1 MKKMTFLTLMFL
13 LIISCES
20 NKNFTIENIIPTPKE
35 LTVNDDK
42 LYSINN
48 IHILK
53 TSDNLI
59 YPQNK
64 DEYYLKSEKGDVVI
78 EGNEMWA
85 RQTLAQLKDE
95 KGRIP
100 DVEIHDWSAYPFRG
114 FMHDTGR
121 NFQTIEMLKETIDLM
136 SLYKINYFHWHLTDN
151 PAWRIECKAYPQLND
166 AQYQRPGRDCGK
178 FYTYDEIRE
187 LIAYA
192 KERGI
197 TVMPE
202 IDMPGHSAYFRNAFG
217 FSMDSEEGMKVLEE
231 CIAEFC
237 EEIPTSMCPY
247 LHIGSDEVYIADP
260 KGFMKFTESLCK
272 KHDRIAMAWDPGLP
286 SDSTTVRQIWNT
298 AAGSNAAQTK
308 KGGKYVDSFMGYLN
322 YYDPIYFTNKVFLHK
337 ACAQDVPDTTNAL
350 GGILCLWND
359 VRVDDKTRIALH
371 NGMINGMMVYAER
384 FWNGGE
390 GSWEELAEFEDK
402 MSYHK
407 DNIVNNHDVRWHPN
421 ATTSWK
427 IKIDG
432 NDTLYARGG
441 AVDVN
446 DLCTE
451 NSITVGDTVS
461 AWAFTDIYS
470 ESDTAIK
477 VWVGFEAAARSNRIS
492 GGIGPQGKW
501 ENQGRL
507 FVNDKEYFPSQEWN
521 EPEKYAFHFNTW
533 HKPEEEIPYTD
544 EQFYWMRE
552 PVTINLKKGN
562 NEVKLFI
569 PKTFKG
575 QRWSFAFL
583 EVNESPSHRVAK
595 SPSRQVETRQ

>member
-1 MKKMTFLTLMFL
+1 MKKILPLILVGVTLF
-13 LIISCES
+13 SCV
-20 NKNFTIENIIPTPKE
+20 KNDVFVKENIIPSPKE
-35 LTVNDDK
+35 FMLNDDK
-42 LYSINN
+42 LHEINDVT
-48 IHILK
+48 ILE
-53 TSDNLI
+53 TDNHLS

-64 DEYYLKSEKGDVVI
+64 DEYYLKIEKGNVTI
-78 EGNEMWA
+78 EGNEIWA
-85 RQTLAQLKDE
+85 RQTLAQIQDKQ
-95 KGRIP
+95 GRVP
-100 DVEIHDWSAYPFRG
+100 DVEIHDWSVYPFRG

-121 NFQTIEMLKETIDLM
+121 NFQTLEMLKETIDLM

-151 PAWRIECKAYPQLND
+151 PAWRIECKVYPQLND
-166 AQYQRPGRDCGK
+166 PQYQRPGRDCGK

-217 FSMDSEEGMKVLEE
+217 FSMDSEEGMKVLEK
-231 CIAEFC
+231 CIEEFC
-237 EEIPTSMCPY
+237 NEIPVAMCPY

-260 KGFMKFTESLCK
+260 KGFMKFTENLCK
-272 KHDRIAMAWDPGLP
+272 KHNRIAMAWDPGLP

-298 AAGSNAAQTK
+298 AAGSNAASTK

-337 ACAQDVPDTTNAL
+337 ACAQDVPDTANAL

-371 NGMINGMMVYAER
+371 NGMINGMITYSER

-390 GSWEELAEFEDK
+390 GSWEELVAFEDK

-407 DNIVNNHDVRWHPN
+407 DNLVSGHDVRWNPN
-421 ATTSWK
+421 ASTTWK
-427 IKIDG
+427 ITISDSIE
-432 NDTLYARGG
+432 LEARGG
-441 AVDVN
+441 AVDVD
-446 DLCTE
+446 DLCRA
-451 NSITVGDTVS
+451 NDINIGDTVS
-461 AWAFTDIYS
+461 AWAVTEIYS
-470 ESDTAIK
+470 EEDTTIEA
-477 VWVGFEAAARSNRIS
+477 WVGFEAAARSNRIS

-501 ENQGRL
+501 ENNGRL
-507 FVNDKEYFPSQEWN
+507 FVNGEEYFPSQQWN
-521 EPEKYAFHFNTW
+521 EPEKYKFHYNTW
-533 HKPEEEIPYTD
+533 HRPEEEMPYTD

-552 PVTINLKKGN
+552 PVKINLKKGN
-562 NEVKLFI
+562 NEIRLYI

-575 QRWSFAFL
+575 QRWSFGFVKTTRL
-583 EVNESPSHRVAK
+583 QDNK
-595 SPSRQVETRQ
+595 STSGL

>member
-1 MKKMTFLTLMFL
+1 MRKILTLTLLFLTLL
-13 LIISCES
+13 SCSE
-20 NKNFTIENIIPTPKE
+20 KDIFIGENIIPEPK
-35 LTVNDDK
+35 K
-42 LYSINN
+42 LIIKDN
-48 IHILK
+48 ILHQIKDVTILNS
-53 TSDNLI
+53 SDNLI
-59 YPQNK
+59 YPHNK
-64 DEYYLKSEKGDVVI
+64 DEYYLSSKNGNVVI
-78 EGNEMWA
+78 EGNTIWA
-85 RQTLAQLKDE
+85 KQTLKQIADE
-95 KGRIP
+95 NNRIP

-121 NFQTIEMLKETIDLM
+121 NFQTIDMLKETIDLM

-151 PAWRIECKAYPQLND
+151 PAWRIECKVYPQLND
-166 AQYQRPGRDCGK
+166 PQYQRPGRDCGK

-197 TVMPE
+197 TIMPE

-217 FSMDSEEGMKVLEE
+217 FSMDSEEGMKVLEK
-231 CIAEFC
+231 CIDEFC
-237 EEIPTSMCPY
+237 EEIPASLCPY

-260 KGFMKFTESLCK
+260 KGFMRFTENLCK
-272 KHDRIAMAWDPGLP
+272 KHNRIAMAWDPGLP

-359 VRVDDKTRIALH
+359 VRVDDKTRISLH

-390 GSWEELAEFEDK
+390 GSWDELSEFEDK

-407 DNIVNNHDVRWHPN
+407 NHIVKNHDVRWQPN
-421 ATTSWK
+421 ATTAWK
-427 IKIDG
+427 IKIEG

-461 AWAFTDIYS
+461 AWAFTNINS
-470 ESDTAIK
+470 ECDTTIK

-507 FVNDKEYFPSQEWN
+507 FVNDEEYFPAQKWN
-521 EPEKYAFHFNTW
+521 EPEKYEFHFNTW
-533 HKPEEEIPYTD
+533 HKPEEELPYTD

-552 PVTINLKKGN
+552 PVTIKLKKGN
-562 NEVKLFI
+562 NEIKLNI
-569 PKTFKG
+569 PKTFRG
-575 QRWSFAFL
+575 QRWSFGFL
-583 EVNESPSHRVAK
+583 KVTE
-595 SPSRQVETRQ
+595 

>member
-1 MKKMTFLTLMFL
+1 MRKILTLTLLLLTLLSCSEKDIFIEGNMIPEPKK
-13 LIISCES
+13 LIIKD
-20 NKNFTIENIIPTPKE
+20 NRLHQIKDVTILSSSE
-35 LTVNDDK
+35 
-42 LYSINN
+42 
-48 IHILK
+48 
-53 TSDNLI
+53 NLI
-59 YPQNK
+59 YPHNK
-64 DEYYLKSEKGDVVI
+64 DEYYLSSKNGNVVI
-78 EGNEMWA
+78 EGNVIWA
-85 RQTLAQLKDE
+85 KQTLKQIADE
-95 KGRIP
+95 NNRIP

-121 NFQTIEMLKETIDLM
+121 NFQTIDMLKETIDLM

-151 PAWRIECKAYPQLND
+151 PAWRIECKVYPQLND
-166 AQYQRPGRDCGK
+166 PQYQRPGRDCGK

-197 TVMPE
+197 TIMPE

-217 FSMDSEEGMKVLEE
+217 FSMDSEEGMKVLEK
-231 CIAEFC
+231 CIDEFC
-237 EEIPTSMCPY
+237 EEIPASLCPY

-260 KGFMKFTESLCK
+260 KGFMRFTENLCK
-272 KHDRIAMAWDPGLP
+272 KHNRIAMAWDPGLP

-308 KGGKYVDSFMGYLN
+308 KGGNYVDSFMGYLN

-390 GSWEELAEFEDK
+390 GSWDELSEFEDK

-407 DNIVNNHDVRWHPN
+407 SHIVKNHDVRWHPN
-421 ATTSWK
+421 AMTSWK

-461 AWAFTDIYS
+461 AWAFTNINS
-470 ESDTAIK
+470 ECDTTIK

-507 FVNDKEYFPSQEWN
+507 FVNDKEYFPAQKWN
-521 EPEKYAFHFNTW
+521 EPEKYEFHFNTW
-533 HKPEEEIPYTD
+533 HKPEEELPYTD

-552 PVTINLKKGN
+552 PLSIDLKQGD
-562 NEVKLFI
+562 NEIKLYI
-569 PKTFKG
+569 PKTFRG
-575 QRWSFAFL
+575 QRWSFGFL
-583 EVNESPSHRVAK
+583 KVTE
-595 SPSRQVETRQ
+595 

>member
-1 MKKMTFLTLMFL
+1 MRKILTLTLLFLTLL
-13 LIISCES
+13 SCSE
-20 NKNFTIENIIPTPKE
+20 KGIFIGENIIPEPK
-35 LTVNDDK
+35 K
-42 LYSINN
+42 LIIKDNRLHQ
-48 IHILK
+48 IEDVTILNS
-53 TSDNLI
+53 SDNLI
-59 YPQNK
+59 YPNNK
-64 DEYYLKSEKGDVVI
+64 DEYYLSSKNGNVVI
-78 EGNEMWA
+78 EGNVIWA
-85 RQTLAQLKDE
+85 KQTLKQLADE
-95 KGRIP
+95 NNRIP

-121 NFQTIEMLKETIDLM
+121 NFQTIDMLKETIDLM

-151 PAWRIECKAYPQLND
+151 PAWRIECKVYPQLND
-166 AQYQRPGRDCGK
+166 PQYQRPGRDCGK

-197 TVMPE
+197 TIMPE

-217 FSMDSEEGMKVLEE
+217 FSMDSEEGMKVLEK
-231 CIAEFC
+231 CIDEFC
-237 EEIPTSMCPY
+237 EEIPVSLCPY
-247 LHIGSDEVYIADP
+247 LHVGSDEVYIADP
-260 KGFMKFTESLCK
+260 KGFMRFTENLCK
-272 KHDRIAMAWDPGLP
+272 KHNRIAMAWDPGLP

-390 GSWEELAEFEDK
+390 GSWDELSEFEDK

-407 DNIVNNHDVRWHPN
+407 NHIVKNHDVRWHPN
-421 ATTSWK
+421 ATTAWK

-461 AWAFTDIYS
+461 AWAFTNINS
-470 ESDTAIK
+470 ECDTTIK

-501 ENQGRL
+501 ENRGRL
-507 FVNDKEYFPSQEWN
+507 FVNGEEYFPAQKWN
-521 EPEKYAFHFNTW
+521 EPGKYEFHFNTW
-533 HKPEEEIPYTD
+533 HKPEEELPYTD

-552 PVTINLKKGN
+552 PVTIKLKKGN
-562 NEVKLFI
+562 NEIKLYI
-569 PKTFKG
+569 PKTFRG
-575 QRWSFAFL
+575 QRWSFGFL
-583 EVNESPSHRVAK
+583 KV
-595 SPSRQVETRQ
+595 TD

>member
-1 MKKMTFLTLMFL
+1 MKKVFILL
-13 LIISCES
+13 LIALPFISCDKKDIF
-20 NKNFTIENIIPTPKE
+20 NAENIIPTPKKMI
-35 LTVNDDK
+35 VNDDK
-42 LYSINN
+42 LHYIDD
-48 IHILK
+48 IIVLE
-53 TSDNLI
+53 TDDNLL

-64 DEYYLKSEKGDVVI
+64 DEYFLKSENGNVII
-78 EGNEMWA
+78 EGNEVWA

-100 DVEIHDWSAYPFRG
+100 NVEIHDWSAYPFRG

-121 NFQTIEMLKETIDLM
+121 NFQTIDMLKETIDLM

-151 PAWRIECKAYPQLND
+151 PAWRIECKVYPQLND
-166 AQYQRPGRDCGK
+166 PQHQRPGRDCGK

-187 LIAYA
+187 LIVYA

-197 TVMPE
+197 TIMPE

-260 KGFMKFTESLCK
+260 KGFMQFTENLCK

-390 GSWEELAEFEDK
+390 GSWDELAEFENK

-407 DNIVNNHDVRWHPN
+407 DNIVTNHDVRWNPN
-421 ATTSWK
+421 ATTSWR

-441 AVDVN
+441 AIDVN
-446 DLCTE
+446 DICTE
-451 NSITVGDTVS
+451 NSITTGDTVS

-470 ESDTAIK
+470 ENDTTIK
-477 VWVGFEAAARSNRIS
+477 VWIGFEAAARSNRIS

-501 ENQGRL
+501 ENQGKI
-507 FVNDKEYFPSQEWN
+507 FVNDIEYFPSQEWN

-575 QRWSFAFL
+575 QRWSFGFL
-583 EVNESPSHRVAK
+583 EVTGSLSHRVTK
-595 SPSRQVETRQ
+595 

>member
-1 MKKMTFLTLMFL
+1 MRKILTLTVIFLTLL
-13 LIISCES
+13 SCSE
-20 NKNFTIENIIPTPKE
+20 KDIFIEGNIIPEPK
-35 LTVNDDK
+35 K
-42 LYSINN
+42 LIIKDNRLHQ
-48 IHILK
+48 IKDVTIL
-53 TSDNLI
+53 SSSENLI
-59 YPQNK
+59 YPHNK
-64 DEYYLKSEKGDVVI
+64 DEYYLSSKNGNVVI
-78 EGNEMWA
+78 EGNVIWA
-85 RQTLAQLKDE
+85 KQTLKQLADE
-95 KGRIP
+95 NNRIP

-121 NFQTIEMLKETIDLM
+121 NFQTIDMLKETIDLM

-151 PAWRIECKAYPQLND
+151 PAWRIECKVYPQLND
-166 AQYQRPGRDCGK
+166 PQHQRPGRDCGK

-192 KERGI
+192 KEHGI
-197 TVMPE
+197 TIMPE

-217 FSMDSEEGMKVLEE
+217 FSMDSEEGMKVLEK
-231 CIAEFC
+231 CIDEFC
-237 EEIPTSMCPY
+237 EEIPASLCPY

-260 KGFMKFTESLCK
+260 KGFMRFTENLCK
-272 KHDRIAMAWDPGLP
+272 KHNRIAMAWDPGLP

-390 GSWEELAEFEDK
+390 GSWDELSEFEDK

-407 DNIVNNHDVRWHPN
+407 NHIVKNHDVRWHPN
-421 ATTSWK
+421 ATTAWK

-461 AWAFTDIYS
+461 AWAFTNINS
-470 ESDTAIK
+470 ECDTTIK

-507 FVNDKEYFPSQEWN
+507 FVNDKEYFPAQKWN
-521 EPEKYAFHFNTW
+521 EPEKYEFHFNTW
-533 HKPEEEIPYTD
+533 HKPEEELPYTD

-552 PVTINLKKGN
+552 PLSIDLKQGD
-562 NEVKLFI
+562 NEIKLYI
-569 PKTFKG
+569 PKTFRG
-575 QRWSFAFL
+575 QRWSFGFL
-583 EVNESPSHRVAK
+583 KVTE
-595 SPSRQVETRQ
+595 

>member
-1 MKKMTFLTLMFL
+1 MRKILTLTVLFLTLL
-13 LIISCES
+13 SCSE
-20 NKNFTIENIIPTPKE
+20 KDIFIEGNIIPEPK
-35 LTVNDDK
+35 K
-42 LYSINN
+42 LIIRDNRLHQ
-48 IHILK
+48 IKDVTIL
-53 TSDNLI
+53 SSSENLI
-59 YPQNK
+59 YPHNK
-64 DEYYLKSEKGDVVI
+64 DEYYLSSKNGNVVI
-78 EGNEMWA
+78 EGNVIWA
-85 RQTLAQLKDE
+85 KQTLKQIADE
-95 KGRIP
+95 NNRIP

-121 NFQTIEMLKETIDLM
+121 NFQTIDMLKETIDLM

-166 AQYQRPGRDCGK
+166 PQYQRPGRDCGK

-197 TVMPE
+197 TIMPE

-217 FSMDSEEGMKVLEE
+217 FSMDSEEGMKVLEK
-231 CIAEFC
+231 CIDEFC
-237 EEIPTSMCPY
+237 EEIPASLCPY

-260 KGFMKFTESLCK
+260 KGFMRFTENLCK
-272 KHDRIAMAWDPGLP
+272 KHNRIAMAWDPGLP

-390 GSWEELAEFEDK
+390 GSWDELSEFEDK

-407 DNIVNNHDVRWHPN
+407 NHIVKNHDVRWHPN

-461 AWAFTDIYS
+461 AWAFTNINS
-470 ESDTAIK
+470 KCDTTIK

-507 FVNDKEYFPSQEWN
+507 FVNDKEYFPAQKWN
-521 EPEKYAFHFNTW
+521 EPEKYEFHFNTW
-533 HKPEEEIPYTD
+533 HKPEEELPYTD

-552 PVTINLKKGN
+552 PLSIDLKQGD
-562 NEVKLFI
+562 NEIKLYI
-569 PKTFKG
+569 PKTFRG
-575 QRWSFAFL
+575 QRWSFGFL
-583 EVNESPSHRVAK
+583 KVTE
-595 SPSRQVETRQ
+595 

>member
-1 MKKMTFLTLMFL
+1 MKKILPLIFVLTSLF
-13 LIISCES
+13 SCGE
-20 NKNFTIENIIPTPKE
+20 KDVFVKENIIPTPKE
-35 LTVNDDK
+35 FVLDNDK
-42 LYSINN
+42 LHKINE
-48 IHILK
+48 IVVLE
-53 TSDNLI
+53 TSDKLS

-64 DEYYLKSEKGDVVI
+64 DEYYLKIEKGNVII
-78 EGNEMWA
+78 EGNEVWA
-85 RQTLAQLKDE
+85 RQTLSQLQDKE
-95 KGRIP
+95 GRVP

-121 NFQTIEMLKETIDLM
+121 NFQTLEMLKETIDLM

-151 PAWRIECKAYPQLND
+151 PAWRIECKVYPQLND
-166 AQYQRPGRDCGK
+166 PQYQRPGRDCGK

-187 LIAYA
+187 LITYA

-217 FSMDSEEGMKVLEE
+217 FSMDSEEGMKVLEK
-231 CIAEFC
+231 CIEEFC
-237 EEIPTSMCPY
+237 DEIPVAMFPY

-260 KGFMKFTESLCK
+260 KGFMQFTENFCK
-272 KHDRIAMAWDPGLP
+272 KHNRIAMAWDPGLP
-286 SDSTTVRQIWNT
+286 SDSTTIRQIWNT

-371 NGMINGMMVYAER
+371 NGMINGMMTFSER

-390 GSWEELAEFEDK
+390 GSWDELVAFENK

-407 DNIVNNHDVRWHPN
+407 DNMLQKHDVRWNPN
-421 ATTSWK
+421 ATTIWK
-427 IKIDG
+427 ITIS
-432 NDTLYARGG
+432 DTINLEARGG

-451 NSITVGDTVS
+451 NFIVIGDTVS
-461 AWAFTDIYS
+461 AWAVTNIYS
-470 ESDTAIK
+470 EEETTID

-501 ENQGRL
+501 ENDGRM
-507 FVNDKEYFPSQEWN
+507 FVNGVEYFPSQEWN
-521 EPEKYAFHFNTW
+521 EPEKYKFHYNTW
-533 HKPEEEIPYTD
+533 HRPEEEMPFTD

-552 PVTINLKKGN
+552 PVTINLKKGD
-562 NEVKLFI
+562 NEIKLYI

-575 QRWSFAFL
+575 QRWSFGF
-583 EVNESPSHRVAK
+583 VK
-595 SPSRQVETRQ
+595 I

>member
-1 MKKMTFLTLMFL
+1 MRKILTLTLLFLTLL
-13 LIISCES
+13 SCSE
-20 NKNFTIENIIPTPKE
+20 KDIFIGENIIPEPK
-35 LTVNDDK
+35 K
-42 LYSINN
+42 LIIKDN
-48 IHILK
+48 ILHQIKDVTILNS
-53 TSDNLI
+53 SDNLI
-59 YPQNK
+59 YPHNK
-64 DEYYLKSEKGDVVI
+64 DEYYLSSKNGNVVI
-78 EGNEMWA
+78 EGNAIWA
-85 RQTLAQLKDE
+85 KQTLKQIADE
-95 KGRIP
+95 NNRIP

-121 NFQTIEMLKETIDLM
+121 NFQTIDMLKETIDLM

-151 PAWRIECKAYPQLND
+151 PAWRIECKVYPQLND
-166 AQYQRPGRDCGK
+166 PQYQRPGRDCGK

-197 TVMPE
+197 TIMPE

-217 FSMDSEEGMKVLEE
+217 FSMDSEEGMKVLEK
-231 CIAEFC
+231 CIDEFC
-237 EEIPTSMCPY
+237 EEIPASLCPY
-247 LHIGSDEVYIADP
+247 LHVGSDEVYIADP
-260 KGFMKFTESLCK
+260 KGFMKFTENLCK
-272 KHDRIAMAWDPGLP
+272 KHNRIAMAWDPGLP

-359 VRVDDKTRIALH
+359 VRIDDKTRIALH
-371 NGMINGMMVYAER
+371 NGMISGMMVYAER

-390 GSWEELAEFEDK
+390 GSWDELSEFEDK

-407 DNIVNNHDVRWHPN
+407 NHIVKNHDVRWHPN
-421 ATTSWK
+421 ATTAWK

-451 NSITVGDTVS
+451 NSITVGDIVS
-461 AWAFTDIYS
+461 AWAFTNINS
-470 ESDTAIK
+470 ECDTTIK

-507 FVNDKEYFPSQEWN
+507 FVNNEEYFPAQKWN
-521 EPEKYAFHFNTW
+521 EAEKYEFHFNTW
-533 HKPEEEIPYTD
+533 HKPEEELPYTD

-552 PVTINLKKGN
+552 PVTIKLKKGN
-562 NEVKLFI
+562 NEIKLYI
-569 PKTFKG
+569 PKTFRG
-575 QRWSFAFL
+575 QRWSFGFL
-583 EVNESPSHRVAK
+583 KVTE
-595 SPSRQVETRQ
+595 

>member
-1 MKKMTFLTLMFL
+1 MRKILVLTL
-13 LIISCES
+13 IIMSLSSCDE
-20 NKNFTIENIIPTPKE
+20 KELFTAENIIPAPKE
-35 LTVNDDK
+35 LRINNDK
-42 LYSINN
+42 LYEVRDVVV
-48 IHILK
+48 LK
-53 TSDNLI
+53 TSDNLL
-59 YPQNK
+59 YHQNK
-64 DEYYLKSEKGDVVI
+64 DEYYLKSEKGNVVI
-78 EGNEMWA
+78 EGNEIWA
-85 RQTLAQLKDE
+85 KRTLAQLADE
-95 KGRIP
+95 KGRVP

-151 PAWRIECKAYPQLND
+151 PAWRIECKVYPQLND
-166 AQYQRPGRDCGK
+166 PQYQRPGRDCGK
-178 FYTYDEIRE
+178 FYSYDEIRE
-187 LIAYA
+187 LITYA

-217 FSMDSEEGMKVLEE
+217 FSMDSEEGMKVLEK
-231 CIAEFC
+231 CIEEFC
-237 EEIPTSMCPY
+237 DEIPVSMCPY

-260 KGFMKFTESLCK
+260 RGFMKFTENLCK
-272 KHDRIAMAWDPGLP
+272 KHGRIAMAWDPGLP

-308 KGGKYVDSFMGYLN
+308 VGGKYVDSFMGYLN

-337 ACAQDVPDTTNAL
+337 ACAQEEPDTTNAL

-359 VRVDDKTRIALH
+359 VRVDDKSRIALH
-371 NGMINGMMVYAER
+371 NGMVNGMMVFAER

-390 GSWEELAEFEDK
+390 GSWEELVSFEDK

-407 DNIVNNHDVRWHPN
+407 DNVVKDHDVRWHPN
-421 ATTSWK
+421 ASTLWK
-427 IKIDG
+427 IKIGDDG
-432 NDTLYARGG
+432 ILEARGG

-446 DLCTE
+446 DLCAE
-451 NSITVGDTVS
+451 NGVVVGDTVS
-461 AWAFTDIYS
+461 AWATTEIYS
-470 ESDTAIK
+470 ANDTMVN

-492 GGIGPQGKW
+492 GGIGAQGKW
-501 ENQGRL
+501 ENNGRL
-507 FVNDKEYFPSQEWN
+507 FVNGEEYFPSQEWK

-533 HKPEEEIPYTD
+533 HKPEEEIPFTD

-552 PVTINLKKGN
+552 PVTIKLQKGN
-562 NEVKLFI
+562 NEIKMYI

-575 QRWSFAFL
+575 QRWSFAF
-583 EVNESPSHRVAK
+583 VMN
-595 SPSRQVETRQ
+595 

>member
-1 MKKMTFLTLMFL
+1 MRKILTLTVIFLTLL
-13 LIISCES
+13 SCSE
-20 NKNFTIENIIPTPKE
+20 KDIFIEGNIIPEPK
-35 LTVNDDK
+35 K
-42 LYSINN
+42 LIIKDNRLHQ
-48 IHILK
+48 IKDVTIL
-53 TSDNLI
+53 SSSENLI
-59 YPQNK
+59 YPHNK
-64 DEYYLKSEKGDVVI
+64 DEYYLSSKNGNVVI
-78 EGNEMWA
+78 EGNVIWA
-85 RQTLAQLKDE
+85 KQTLKQLADE
-95 KGRIP
+95 NNRIP

-121 NFQTIEMLKETIDLM
+121 NFQTIDMLKETIDLM

-166 AQYQRPGRDCGK
+166 PQYQRPGRDCGK

-197 TVMPE
+197 TIMPE

-217 FSMDSEEGMKVLEE
+217 FSMDSEEGMKVLEK
-231 CIAEFC
+231 CIDEFC
-237 EEIPTSMCPY
+237 EEIPASLCPY

-260 KGFMKFTESLCK
+260 KGFMRFTENLCK
-272 KHDRIAMAWDPGLP
+272 KHNRIAMAWDPGLP

-390 GSWEELAEFEDK
+390 GSWDELSEFEDK

-407 DNIVNNHDVRWHPN
+407 NHIVKNHDVRWHPN
-421 ATTSWK
+421 ATTAWK
-427 IKIDG
+427 IKIEG

-461 AWAFTDIYS
+461 AWAFTNINS
-470 ESDTAIK
+470 ECDTTIK

-507 FVNDKEYFPSQEWN
+507 FVNDEEYFPTQKWN
-521 EPEKYAFHFNTW
+521 EPEKYEFHFNTW
-533 HKPEEEIPYTD
+533 HKPEEELPYTD

-552 PVTINLKKGN
+552 PLSIDLKQGD
-562 NEVKLFI
+562 NEIKLYI
-569 PKTFKG
+569 PKTFRG
-575 QRWSFAFL
+575 QRWSFGFL
-583 EVNESPSHRVAK
+583 KVTE
-595 SPSRQVETRQ
+595 

>member
-1 MKKMTFLTLMFL
+1 MRKILTLILLFLTLL
-13 LIISCES
+13 SCSE
-20 NKNFTIENIIPTPKE
+20 KDIFIEGNIIPEPK
-35 LTVNDDK
+35 K
-42 LYSINN
+42 LIIKDNRLHQ
-48 IHILK
+48 IKDVTIL
-53 TSDNLI
+53 SSSENLI
-59 YPQNK
+59 YPHNK
-64 DEYYLKSEKGDVVI
+64 DEYYLSSKNGNVVI
-78 EGNEMWA
+78 EGNVIWA
-85 RQTLAQLKDE
+85 KQTLKQLADE
-95 KGRIP
+95 NNRIP

-121 NFQTIEMLKETIDLM
+121 NFQTIDMLKETIGLM

-151 PAWRIECKAYPQLND
+151 PAWRIECKVYPQLND
-166 AQYQRPGRDCGK
+166 PQYQRPGRDCGK

-197 TVMPE
+197 TIMPE

-217 FSMDSEEGMKVLEE
+217 FSMDSEEGMKVLEK
-231 CIAEFC
+231 CIDEFC
-237 EEIPTSMCPY
+237 EEIPASLCPY

-260 KGFMKFTESLCK
+260 KGFMRFTENLCK
-272 KHDRIAMAWDPGLP
+272 KHNRIAMAWDPGLP

-390 GSWEELAEFEDK
+390 GSWDELSEFEDK

-407 DNIVNNHDVRWHPN
+407 SHIVKNHDVRWHPN

-461 AWAFTDIYS
+461 AWAFTNINS
-470 ESDTAIK
+470 KCDTTIK

-507 FVNDKEYFPSQEWN
+507 FVNDKEYFPTQKWN
-521 EPEKYAFHFNTW
+521 EPEKYEFHFNTW
-533 HKPEEEIPYTD
+533 HKPEEELPYTD

-552 PVTINLKKGN
+552 PLSIDLKQGD
-562 NEVKLFI
+562 NEIKLYI
-569 PKTFKG
+569 PKTFRG
-575 QRWSFAFL
+575 QRWSFGFL
-583 EVNESPSHRVAK
+583 KVTE
-595 SPSRQVETRQ
+595 

>member
-1 MKKMTFLTLMFL
+1 MYKSFFMKKILPLILVGVTLL
-13 LIISCES
+13 SCV
-20 NKNFTIENIIPTPKE
+20 KNDVFVKENIIPSPKE
-35 LTVNDDK
+35 FVLNDDK
-42 LYSINN
+42 LHEINDVT
-48 IHILK
+48 ILE
-53 TSDNLI
+53 TDDHLS

-64 DEYYLKSEKGDVVI
+64 DEYYLKIENGNVII
-78 EGNEMWA
+78 EGNEVWA
-85 RQTLAQLKDE
+85 KQTLEQLKNQE
-95 KGRIP
+95 ARVP
-100 DVEIHDWSAYPFRG
+100 DVEIHDWSVYPFRG

-121 NFQTIEMLKETIDLM
+121 NFQTLEMLKETIDLM

-151 PAWRIECKAYPQLND
+151 PAWRIECKVYPQLND
-166 AQYQRPGRDCGK
+166 PQYQRPGRDCGK

-202 IDMPGHSAYFRNAFG
+202 IDMPGHSAYFRKAFG
-217 FSMDSEEGMKVLEE
+217 FSMDSEEGMKVLEK
-231 CIAEFC
+231 CIEEFC
-237 EEIPTSMCPY
+237 NEIPVSMCPY

-260 KGFMKFTESLCK
+260 KGFMKFTEELCK
-272 KHDRIAMAWDPGLP
+272 KHNRIAMAWDPGLP

-298 AAGSNAAQTK
+298 AAGSNAASTK

-337 ACAQDVPDTTNAL
+337 ACAQDVPDTANAL

-371 NGMINGMMVYAER
+371 NGMVNGMMTYSER

-390 GSWEELAEFEDK
+390 GSWEELVAFEDK

-407 DNIVNNHDVRWHPN
+407 DNLVKNHDVRWNPN
-421 ATTSWK
+421 ASTIWK
-427 IKIDG
+427 ISIADSIE
-432 NDTLYARGG
+432 LEARGG
-441 AVDVN
+441 AVDVD
-446 DLCTE
+446 DLCRA
-451 NSITVGDTVS
+451 NDINIGDTVS
-461 AWAFTDIYS
+461 AWAVTEIYS
-470 ESDTAIK
+470 EEDTTIEA
-477 VWVGFEAAARSNRIS
+477 WVGFEAAARSNRIS

-501 ENQGRL
+501 ENNGRL
-507 FVNDKEYFPSQEWN
+507 FVNGEEYFPSQKWN
-521 EPEKYAFHFNTW
+521 EPEKYKFHYNTW
-533 HKPEEEIPYTD
+533 HRPEEEMPYTD

-562 NEVKLFI
+562 NEIRLYI

-575 QRWSFAFL
+575 QRWSFGFVKTTRL
-583 EVNESPSHRVAK
+583 QDNK
-595 SPSRQVETRQ
+595 STSGL

>member
-1 MKKMTFLTLMFL
+1 MKKILPLILVLTSLF
-13 LIISCES
+13 SCA
-20 NKNFTIENIIPTPKE
+20 KDGVFVKENIIPTPKE
-35 LTVNDDK
+35 FVLKNDK
-42 LYSINN
+42 LYKINKISIF
-48 IHILK
+48 K
-53 TSDNLI
+53 TSDNLS

-64 DEYYLKSEKGDVVI
+64 DEYYLKIEKGNVII
-78 EGNEMWA
+78 EGNEIWA
-85 RQTLAQLKDE
+85 KQTLAQLKDQE
-95 KGRIP
+95 GRVP

-121 NFQTIEMLKETIDLM
+121 NFQTLEMLKETINLM

-166 AQYQRPGRDCGK
+166 PQYQRPGRDCGK

-217 FSMDSEEGMKVLEE
+217 FSMDSEEGMKVLEK
-231 CIAEFC
+231 CIEEFC
-237 EEIPTSMCPY
+237 NEIPVTMCPY

-260 KGFMKFTESLCK
+260 KGFMQFTESLCK
-272 KHDRIAMAWDPGLP
+272 KHNRIAMAWDPGLP

-337 ACAQDVPDTTNAL
+337 ACAQDIPDTTNAL

-371 NGMINGMMVYAER
+371 NGMINGMMTFAER

-390 GSWEELAEFEDK
+390 GSWEELVAFEEK

-407 DNIVNNHDVRWHPN
+407 DNLLQNHDVRWNPN
-421 ATTSWK
+421 AHTLWK
-427 IKIDG
+427 ITIADSIE
-432 NDTLYARGG
+432 LEARGG
-441 AVDVN
+441 AIDVN

-451 NSITVGDTVS
+451 NSIVVGDTVS
-461 AWAFTDIYS
+461 ALAVTDIYS
-470 ESDTAIK
+470 EEDTTIEAWI
-477 VWVGFEAAARSNRIS
+477 GFEAAARSNRIS

-501 ENQGRL
+501 ENRGRL
-507 FVNDKEYFPSQEWN
+507 LVNDVEYFPSQKWN
-521 EPEKYAFHFNTW
+521 EPEKYKFHYNTW
-533 HKPEEEIPYTD
+533 HRPEEEMPYTD

-552 PVTINLKKGN
+552 PVIINLKKGN
-562 NEVKLFI
+562 NEIKLYI

-575 QRWSFAFL
+575 QRWSFGFVKTTRL
-583 EVNESPSHRVAK
+583 KDH
-595 SPSRQVETRQ
+595 ETTSGL

>member
-20 NKNFTIENIIPTPKE
+20 NKNFTVENIIPTPKE

-85 RQTLAQLKDE
+85 RQTLVQLKDE

-151 PAWRIECKAYPQLND
+151 PAWRIECKVYPQLND

-260 KGFMKFTESLCK
+260 KGFMKFTENLCK
-272 KHDRIAMAWDPGLP
+272 KHNRIAMAWDPGLP

-390 GSWEELAEFEDK
+390 GSWEELVEFEDK

-407 DNIVNNHDVRWHPN
+407 DNIVKNHDVRWHPN
-421 ATTSWK
+421 ATTSWR

-451 NSITVGDTVS
+451 NSVTVGDTVT

-470 ESDTAIK
+470 ESDTTIK

-507 FVNDKEYFPSQEWN
+507 FVNDIEYFPSQEWN

-575 QRWSFAFL
+575 QRWSFGFL
-583 EVNESPSHRVAK
+583 EVNES
-595 SPSRQVETRQ
+595 TRQRDNK

>member
-1 MKKMTFLTLMFL
+1 MRKILTLTVIFLTLL
-13 LIISCES
+13 SCSE
-20 NKNFTIENIIPTPKE
+20 KDIFIEGNIIPEPK
-35 LTVNDDK
+35 K
-42 LYSINN
+42 LIIKDNRLHQ
-48 IHILK
+48 IKDVTIL
-53 TSDNLI
+53 SSSENLI
-59 YPQNK
+59 YPHNK
-64 DEYYLKSEKGDVVI
+64 DEYYLSSKNGNVVI
-78 EGNEMWA
+78 EGNVIWA
-85 RQTLAQLKDE
+85 KQTLKQIADE
-95 KGRIP
+95 NNRIP

-121 NFQTIEMLKETIDLM
+121 NFQTIDMLKETIDLM

-166 AQYQRPGRDCGK
+166 PQHQRPGRDCGK

-197 TVMPE
+197 TIMPE

-217 FSMDSEEGMKVLEE
+217 FSMDSEEGMKVLEK
-231 CIAEFC
+231 CIDEFC
-237 EEIPTSMCPY
+237 EEIPASLCPY

-260 KGFMKFTESLCK
+260 KGFMRFTENLCK
-272 KHDRIAMAWDPGLP
+272 KHNRIAMAWDPGLP

-359 VRVDDKTRIALH
+359 VRVDDKTRISLH

-384 FWNGGE
+384 FWDGGE
-390 GSWEELAEFEDK
+390 GSWDELSEFEDK

-407 DNIVNNHDVRWHPN
+407 NHIVKNHDVRWHPN
-421 ATTSWK
+421 AMTSWK
-427 IKIDG
+427 IKIEG
-432 NDTLYARGG
+432 KDTLYARGG

-451 NSITVGDTVS
+451 NSITVDDTVS
-461 AWAFTDIYS
+461 AWAFTNINS
-470 ESDTAIK
+470 ECDTTIK

-507 FVNDKEYFPSQEWN
+507 FVNDKEYFPAQKWN
-521 EPEKYAFHFNTW
+521 EPEKYEFHFNTW
-533 HKPEEEIPYTD
+533 HKPEEELPYTD

-552 PVTINLKKGN
+552 PLSIDLKQGD
-562 NEVKLFI
+562 NEIKLYI
-569 PKTFKG
+569 PKTFRG
-575 QRWSFAFL
+575 QRWSFGFL
-583 EVNESPSHRVAK
+583 KVTE
-595 SPSRQVETRQ
+595 